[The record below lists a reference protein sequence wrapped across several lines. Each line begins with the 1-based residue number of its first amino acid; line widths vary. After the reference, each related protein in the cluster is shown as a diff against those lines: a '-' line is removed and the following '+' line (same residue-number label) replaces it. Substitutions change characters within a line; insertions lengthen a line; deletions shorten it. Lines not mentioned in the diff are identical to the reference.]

1 MCQSLIVCNL
11 FLFNIKRM
19 ASKTNAEEDLPP
31 KPSDLDS
38 FLDHFL
44 SNHRDDNFISVKHGN
59 YFVSKNEIVG
69 EVVDWT
75 MQYLQYM

>member
-1 MCQSLIVCNL
+1 
-11 FLFNIKRM
+11 M
-19 ASKTNAEEDLPP
+19 ASHHEEVPAKPEDLPQ
-31 KPSDLDS
+31 

-44 SNHRDDNFISVKHGN
+44 SNHRDDNFIAVKHGN
-59 YFVSKNEIVG
+59 YTVQKYEIVG

>member
-1 MCQSLIVCNL
+1 
-11 FLFNIKRM
+11 M
-19 ASKTNAEEDLPP
+19 ASHDVQVPVKPEDLPQ
-31 KPSDLDS
+31 

-44 SNHRDDNFISVKHGN
+44 SNHRDDNFIAVKHGN
-59 YFVSKNEIVG
+59 YTVQKYEIVG

>member
-1 MCQSLIVCNL
+1 
-11 FLFNIKRM
+11 M
-19 ASKTNAEEDLPP
+19 ASHPDHDQQDPP
-31 KPSDLDS
+31 KPENLPQ

-44 SNHRDDNFISVKHGN
+44 ANHRDDNFIAVKHGN
-59 YFVSKNEIVG
+59 YTVQKYEIVG